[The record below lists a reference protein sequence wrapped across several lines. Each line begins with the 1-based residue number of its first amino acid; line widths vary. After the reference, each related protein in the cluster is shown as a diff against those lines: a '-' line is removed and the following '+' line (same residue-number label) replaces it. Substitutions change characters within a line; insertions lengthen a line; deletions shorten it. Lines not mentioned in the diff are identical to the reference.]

1 MAENEKFFDSDDE
14 LDDDRDCE
22 IKLVDKKQKNKKT
35 EYESDIEELEES
47 EQDDENEENE
57 TEIEINETNFTQ
69 KSEEESDHGQENKD
83 ENNAEKNEPVKVM
96 EIEGQ
101 QISAKES
108 NNDIK
113 KITISL
119 PNDERRKGKKKL
131 LGKKRRIKR
140 KNFCYC
146 VKKSRNKFKSNKKNN
161 SGRTRGNTESSIIQL
176 DENNTGQTEIS
187 IRLIEPIGTEKK
199 EKPQN
204 IVKGNSYNLSNLFI
218 PDEEEPDY
226 DLNNITSFDYNQE
239 YILDS

>member
-140 KNFCYC
+140 KNFFYC

-161 SGRTRGNTESSIIQL
+161 SCRTRGNTESSIIQL

-199 EKPQN
+199 EKPEN